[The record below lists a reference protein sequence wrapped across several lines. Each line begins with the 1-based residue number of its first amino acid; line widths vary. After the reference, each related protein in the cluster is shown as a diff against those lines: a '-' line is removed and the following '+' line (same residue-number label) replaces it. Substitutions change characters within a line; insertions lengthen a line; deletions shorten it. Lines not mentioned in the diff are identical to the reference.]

1 MSIFVSLM
9 IMHYEKKAQVWHF
22 KLESELMYKLV
33 IIIQVLG
40 SRFFIYVWFISA
52 PTSHFSTTFIHF
64 KCYLLEFSLPQ
75 FIHHFQNFSLE
86 EVIKRL
92 WLLADLQVGL
102 RKSEIPHSLP
112 CHQNVCVAHHFKA
125 RSYFKDKV

>member
-1 MSIFVSLM
+1 
-9 IMHYEKKAQVWHF
+9 
-22 KLESELMYKLV
+22 MYKLV

-86 EVIKRL
+86 EVIKRI